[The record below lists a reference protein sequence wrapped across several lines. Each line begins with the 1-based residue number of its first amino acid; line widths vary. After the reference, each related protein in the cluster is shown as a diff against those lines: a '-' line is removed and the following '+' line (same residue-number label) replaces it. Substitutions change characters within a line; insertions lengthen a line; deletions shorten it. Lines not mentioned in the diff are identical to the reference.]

1 MVWETQKIFEDDN
14 ILVNPTAVRV
24 PVIYGHSEAINIET
38 KTKITAAEA
47 TKPIGPRNIAKRMA
61 TIKLLVGSLCF
72 DINYLQVF
80 FN

>member
-1 MVWETQKIFEDDN
+1 VFQDNGYTKEEMKMVWETQKIFEDDN

-24 PVIYGHSEAINIET
+24 PVIYGHSEAINI
-38 KTKITAAEA
+38 
-47 TKPIGPRNIAKRMA
+47 